1 MIVFRIKEVRT
12 NKNITAYKL
21 AKATKISRSYL
32 SELENNKRMNVSL
45 QVLLNI
51 ANFLDVNVK
60 ELFYTALDIDALKQE
75 MYRRIDEFGITS
87 KEALEVSELIDL
99 LVNLKMKE
107 V

>member
-1 MIVFRIKEVRT
+1 MIVFRIKDVRIQ
-12 NKNITAYKL
+12 KNVSLKKL
-21 AKATKISRSYL
+21 SKLTDLSRGYL
-32 SELENNKRMNVSL
+32 FDLENNRKTNPTL
-45 QVLLNI
+45 NTLLKI
-51 ANFLDVNVK
+51 SDVLDVNVK

-75 MYRRIDEFGITS
+75 MYRRIDEFGINS